1 MKSLLTLHNIPFL
14 LVSDE
19 NPKRFDF
26 YEKRM
31 HRVFCDTQ
39 VLRWGSISRHTI
51 ENIFLCFL
59 FYCANNSIKD
69 VAKLLRSIS
78 NHICTTA
85 IYHNDATYHNQRN
98 LSQLVTQHVTID
110 ANYHNSNAKCH
121 NATTQLITKNF
132 VFFRNMS
139 QPDIERMRLRDILFE
154 PGTF

>member
-1 MKSLLTLHNIPFL
+1 MKSLLTLHDIPFL

-19 NPKRFDF
+19 IPKRFDF

-31 HRVFCDTQ
+31 HRVFGDTQ

-78 NHICTTA
+78 NHI
-85 IYHNDATYHNQRN
+85 NVER
-98 LSQLVTQHVTID
+98 
-110 ANYHNSNAKCH
+110 
-121 NATTQLITKNF
+121 
-132 VFFRNMS
+132 M
-139 QPDIERMRLRDILFE
+139 IERSKRAFGVRISGLE
-154 PGTF
+154 S